1 MSGHV
6 SDERLMDLLEG
17 GGGRSE
23 REHARACGACAAR
36 LGEARSGLELARAA
50 EVPEPSSLYWQAMR
64 RGVGKRIAEEPRRTA
79 WWSWLIPLAA
89 AAAVVVYLSPR
100 PEVAPAPPLPAWSAL
115 PPAEE
120 DPGQA
125 VLEGLAV
132 ADGGL
137 GAWDEGRGL
146 GAFVA
151 GLSDEESNALV
162 EALGDPGGGVEL

>member
-1 MSGHV
+1 MDPRNAFGGVAPCRRV
-6 SDERLMDLLEG
+6 SAEEMKRLAAEASLRFVRPGMVVGLG
-17 GGGRSE
+17 TGST
-23 REHARACGACAAR
+23 AR
-36 LGEARSGLELARAA
+36 L
-50 EVPEPSSLYWQAMR
+50 
-64 RGVGKRIAEEPRRTA
+64 
-79 WWSWLIPLAA
+79 
-89 AAAVVVYLSPR
+89 
-100 PEVAPAPPLPAWSAL
+100 
-115 PPAEE
+115 
-120 DPGQA
+120 